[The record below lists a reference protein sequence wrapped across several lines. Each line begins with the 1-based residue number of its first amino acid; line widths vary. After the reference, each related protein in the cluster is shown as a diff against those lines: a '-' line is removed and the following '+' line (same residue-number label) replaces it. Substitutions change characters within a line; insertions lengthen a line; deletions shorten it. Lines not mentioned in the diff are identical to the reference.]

1 VTAAG
6 KGEPGTARQA
16 WSPLGRPDR
25 PIPRAQLVLPF
36 ARLARTNAA
45 SAAGDALVAIAL
57 AGSLFFDT
65 SPNAARGRVALYLLF
80 TMAPFAIVAP
90 LVGPLLDRV
99 VGARRAVVLTTG
111 IARCLACVLMV
122 GNLKSNW
129 LFPLAFVQLVLS
141 KTYAVSKS
149 SLVPT
154 VVRSESELV
163 EANAKLGLA
172 SAAAGFAVAPIA
184 VLFRKLFNGGSGVMV
199 LAALAFGL
207 MAVLALKLERTGAAT
222 LASAITLED
231 DDSEADRVRVRSAG
245 ITLAA
250 SAMAFLRACVG
261 FLSFHLA
268 FWFRTKDLVALW
280 FGLALAA
287 SALGSVAGNVVAPR
301 IRQRTREEWML
312 TGSLALVGLAGVF
325 AAVQGGRAGAIAL
338 ALFVGLG
345 GSVGRLAFDAI
356 VQRDANDENRG
367 QAFAQFETR
376 FQLAWVLAA
385 FVPVVVK
392 VPGWTGF
399 AAVGALGVF
408 ALVSYAIGSRFV
420 RRHGR
425 APTKLSSRAVRGIR
439 TRRANELG
447 RSSRKLPKGAPLPP
461 PRPPDI
467 WPPDSW
473 PKR

>member
-1 VTAAG
+1 VTASG
-6 KGEPGTARQA
+6 KGEPGAGGTGRA

-25 PIPRAQLVLPF
+25 PIPRAQLVSPF
-36 ARLARTNAA
+36 ARLARANAA

-65 SPNAARGRVALYLLF
+65 SPNAARGRVALYLMF
-80 TMAPFAIVAP
+80 TIAPFAIVAP

-99 VGARRAVVLTTG
+99 VGARRAVVAATG
-111 IARCLACVLMV
+111 IARCVVCVLMV

-154 VVRSESELV
+154 VVRNESELV

-172 SAAAGFAVAPIA
+172 SAVAGFAVAPVA
-184 VLFRKLFNGGSGVMV
+184 LLFRKLFNGGSGVML
-199 LAALAFGL
+199 LAAITFGL
-207 MAVLALKLERTGAAT
+207 MGILALKLQRTGAAT

-231 DDSEADRVRVRSAG
+231 DGEAERVRVRSAG

-280 FGLALAA
+280 FGLALAG

-301 IRQRTREEWML
+301 LRVRTREEWML
-312 TGSLALVGLAGVF
+312 TGSLAVVGFAGVF
-325 AAVQGGRAGAIAL
+325 AAVQGGRAGSIAL
-338 ALFVGLG
+338 AFVVGLG

-385 FVPVVVK
+385 FVPVVATL
-392 VPGWTGF
+392 PGWVGF
-399 AAVGALGVF
+399 AAVGALGLF
-408 ALVSYAIGSRFV
+408 ALVSYGFGSRFV

-447 RSSRKLPKGAPLPP
+447 RSNRKLQKGAPLPP
-461 PRPPDI
+461 PRPPDV
-467 WPPDSW
+467 WPPT
-473 PKR
+473 